1 MHFLRE
7 AYRISVRRGCG
18 LLMQNRS
25 FRRIGVLD
33 AAKTVETDIGDV
45 VRGIDVREQLRLN
58 NMMRELDGTENKSRV
73 GANAILGV
81 SLAVARLDSQVT
93 PQLLSLYLGGLNAS
107 LLPVPCMNIINCGVH
122 ARG

>member
-1 MHFLRE
+1 
-7 AYRISVRRGCG
+7 
-18 LLMQNRS
+18 MQNRS

-33 AAKTVETDIGDV
+33 AAKTVETDIGEV